1 MTRDDI
7 LRMAIKCQLVT
18 TGNRDGIY
26 MEALER
32 FAALVAA
39 AEREAYQNVH
49 RLLEAHQAA
58 LEASEK
64 PGPWPAKEVIA
75 KAVAAERE
83 ACALLCDN
91 LRDEWGWDNDGEVA
105 ARDCANAIRAR
116 GKNEPPTS
124 D

>member
-7 LRMAIKCQLVT
+7 IRMAREAGLVL
-18 TGNRDGIY
+18 GY
-26 MEALER
+26 PFLPEHLER

-39 AEREAYQNVH
+39 AEREAYQHVH

-83 ACALLCDN
+83 ACARMAEECVDIERLAD
-91 LRDEWGWDNDGEVA
+91 D
-105 ARDCANAIRAR
+105 IRAR
-116 GKNEPPTS
+116 GE
-124 D
+124 